1 MNYLYTALKFIVG
14 GGVIVGVTL
23 FAKDVDPRY
32 GGMLAA
38 APILTTLAF
47 LFTYSETDI
56 AITRQLVLSA
66 LYFAIPTLLFLIALY
81 ILLERYP
88 VLPSVGGA
96 YGIWVA
102 SLLIVNRIIS

>member
-14 GGVIVGVTL
+14 GGVIVGITL
-23 FAKDVDPRY
+23 FAREVDPRY

-56 AITRQLVLSA
+56 ATTQQLVLSA
-66 LYFAIPTLLFLIALY
+66 LYFAIPTLLFLVTLY
-81 ILLERYP
+81 FLLNRFP
-88 VLPSVGGA
+88 VLPSLGGA
-96 YGIWVA
+96 YGVWA
-102 SLLIVNRIIS
+102 AGLLIVNRIIS